1 MSFSW
6 FTIITILISRTM
18 KGEPMNAENNF
29 ILSRK
34 NQVLSG
40 QSITEQE
47 AKRLISVSDKLLPF
61 LSDAANE
68 ITRKFSGN
76 FVDVEALINAKK
88 GKCQEDCSF
97 CSQSAFYK
105 TGIDE
110 YRLLPSDIIVQNAKA
125 AMESGIKSFCL
136 VCAWR
141 GPTEKDFEQICEIL
155 EKIND
160 EVGIEVN
167 CSLGFINE
175 QMAQRLKEL
184 KVKRYNHNLEASRSF
199 FSKIC
204 TTHTY
209 EDRMQTN
216 LIVKKV
222 GLELC
227 CGGIIGMGESRMQRV
242 EFGLDLAKLSPE
254 ECPINILV
262 PQKGTPLENQDRLSL
277 QEILRTIAVFRF
289 LMPKTILKIAGGRE
303 VYLSNEQ
310 EKALLGGANGIIT
323 GGYLT
328 IGGNSPAEDF
338 KMISKIGLEA

>member
-1 MSFSW
+1 MLINPTKKDVPMNDKHDF
-6 FTIITILISRTM
+6 IITC
-18 KGEPMNAENNF
+18 
-29 ILSRK
+29 K
-34 NQVLSG
+34 NKILSG
-40 QSITEQE
+40 QSITQQE
-47 AKRLISVSDKLLPF
+47 AKKLINVSDESLQV

-97 CSQSAFYK
+97 CSQSGFYK
-105 TGIDE
+105 TGIDT
-110 YRLLPSDIIVQNAKA
+110 YKLLPADTIVQNARM
-125 AMESGIKSFCL
+125 AMDDGIKSFCL

-141 GPTEKDFEQICEIL
+141 GPTEKDFEQICEIIK
-155 EKIND
+155 KIND

-167 CSLGFINE
+167 CSLGFISE
-175 QMAQRLKEL
+175 EMALRLKEL

-209 EDRMQTN
+209 DERMRTN

-227 CGGIIGMGESRMQRV
+227 CGGIIGMGENRMQRL
-242 EFGLDLAKLSPE
+242 ELGLDLAKLNPE

-262 PQKGTPLENQDRLSL
+262 PQKGTPLELQARLSL
-277 QEILRTIAVFRF
+277 HEILRTIALFRF
-289 LMPKTILKIAGGRE
+289 LMPRTILKIAGGRE

-328 IGGNSPAEDF
+328 IGGNPPEEDF
-338 KMISKIGLEA
+338 KMLSKIGLEA